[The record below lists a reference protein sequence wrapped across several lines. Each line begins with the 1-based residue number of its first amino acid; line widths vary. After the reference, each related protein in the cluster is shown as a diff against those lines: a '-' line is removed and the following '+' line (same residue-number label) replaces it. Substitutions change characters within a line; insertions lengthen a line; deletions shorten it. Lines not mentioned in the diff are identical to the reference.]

1 MLIEPKLLLRELCD
15 YGWDDVINEDKVKR
29 WQAWLYSLNHLE
41 GLCIPRC
48 FKPPQFVDALKYQ
61 LHLFADAS
69 EVAYGAMAYLRIE
82 DKNGQVQRSF
92 VMGKSHL
99 APIPRLELLAA
110 VTAVRL
116 YQSLKEQLPVS
127 VTVVRFGQ
135 ILLPSCKAYA
145 IAKNVF
151 LCLWQI
157 DGRK

>member
-1 MLIEPKLLLRELCD
+1 MSHSIFDPLGVVAPVLIEPKLLVKVLCD
-15 YGWDDVINEDKVKR
+15 YGWDDVIDEDKVKR

-69 EVAYGAMAYLRIE
+69 EVAYEAVAYLRIE
-82 DKNGQVQRSF
+82 DKNGQVQCSF

-99 APIPRLELLAA
+99 APNPRTTIPRLELLAA

-116 YQSLKEQLPVS
+116 HQSLKNSYLYLS
-127 VTVVRFGQ
+127 
-135 ILLPSCKAYA
+135 LL
-145 IAKNVF
+145 
-151 LCLWQI
+151 
-157 DGRK
+157 